1 MKMNPLPFSPKLFGM
16 MFMMLMSCVA
26 LQAREI
32 SIAVPVVAS
41 LDTTPPTT
49 TPPAPTTT
57 PPDTTPATVAPATVE
72 PEKEKKEGFNSKT
85 RFGLRL
91 GGVISKQDYESSN
104 SLAEQPESKIG
115 LDLAIIAS
123 IPIGAGL
130 FMIQPELHWMQKGYK
145 IPSPVSAEDTT
156 TTLEYVELPLLA
168 RINFGGSI
176 RLYFFAGPSFGWLI
190 GGKYNP
196 ENGLDPTDYLEET
209 EVSGVVGLGV
219 GLANL
224 EVDVRYMAGLSDI
237 SSTEEFKDA
246 KNSSFGAGLT
256 LKF

>member
-1 MKMNPLPFSPKLFGM
+1 MKYSTFSTKLPGLVIILMLSLFE
-16 MFMMLMSCVA
+16 
-26 LQAREI
+26 LQARDA
-32 SIAVPVVAS
+32 SIAAPVVAS
-41 LDTTPPTT
+41 MDTTPPPT

-57 PPDTTPATVAPATVE
+57 AVDTTPTTTTTTAE

-91 GGVISKQDYESSN
+91 GGVVSKQDYESTN
-104 SLAEQPESKIG
+104 PLIVEPESKIG
-115 LDLAIIAS
+115 YDLAIIAS
-123 IPIGAGL
+123 IPIGGGL
-130 FMIQPELHWMQKGYK
+130 FMLQPELHWLQKGYK
-145 IPSPVSAEDTT
+145 TPSPVSNKDTT
-156 TTLEYVELPLLA
+156 TILEYFEIPLLA

-176 RLYFFAGPSFGWLI
+176 RIYVFAGPSIGWLI

-196 ENGLDPTDYLEET
+196 EKNGLDPTDYLEET
-209 EVSGVVGLGV
+209 EVSGYVGLGV
-219 GLANL
+219 GLSNL

-237 SSTEEFKDA
+237 SSSAEFKDA